1 MYNAF
6 LLKTS
11 MFCLFLNNSRIQSAI
26 LASYSLG
33 KKVYMSFVTYSTY
46 SSIKIDNLSL
56 YLKPL
61 KVNSSYSGSSSPFTF
76 LTPSS
81 NFLELIN

>member
-11 MFCLFLNNSRIQSAI
+11 IFCLFLNNSKIQSAI

-33 KKVYMSFVTYSTY
+33 KNLYISFVTYSTY

-56 YLKPL
+56 YINTFN
-61 KVNSSYSGSSSPFTF
+61 VNS
-76 LTPSS
+76 
-81 NFLELIN
+81 